1 MAAEKKTATPT
12 EYTILRLG
20 RLDQAA
26 QRTSDADSCWLV
38 VSASVMAT
46 SATGAIRQV
55 AAKLTA
61 EAQAGVFVA
70 VPARSWKPTKVA
82 PKTTVQLELTE
93 VKP

>member
-12 EYTILRLG
+12 AYLVLKTSPSGDWSVVQEIKASSAPSAIRACVSKLAQV
-20 RLDQAA
+20 DQAG
-26 QRTSDADSCWLV
+26 T
-38 VSASVMAT
+38 
-46 SATGAIRQV
+46 
-55 AAKLTA
+55 
-61 EAQAGVFVA
+61 FVA